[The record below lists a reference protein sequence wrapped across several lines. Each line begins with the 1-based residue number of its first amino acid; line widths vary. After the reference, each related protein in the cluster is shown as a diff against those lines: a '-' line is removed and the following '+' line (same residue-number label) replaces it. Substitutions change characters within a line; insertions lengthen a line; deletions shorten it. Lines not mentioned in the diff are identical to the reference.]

1 MAESG
6 IFRTSIGGFNKA
18 DVLKYIDDMQVQ
30 AQESMTALQ
39 QQLEQAEQR
48 AKMAEEQAEQA
59 SSRQTELEASF
70 QQENTRLRLQAEE
83 TARKLSSVNQQVKAL
98 EALQQTNRQLNQE
111 LDAFRR
117 KQQDKT
123 HLEQEMDRLQQ
134 TCASSWKDNQRL
146 EKENAGLRV
155 ALEKAETQL
164 RELENVSSQQT
175 EERERE
181 WQMQMRDVKARCEEL
196 EAANA
201 RYLGMVGDVGNFIL
215 EIRAMGQRFLETAYK
230 RSSACL
236 DAVSGVVEVLE
247 NGLGTCQKEM
257 EAVRQELTD
266 QSSVAGMKLEE
277 WVQALETM
285 GQELPRTDDGG
296 K

>member
-30 AQESMTALQ
+30 SQESITALQ

-48 AKMAEEQAEQA
+48 ARTAEEQAEQA
-59 SSRQTELEASF
+59 VSRQAELEASF

-83 TARKLSSVNQQVKAL
+83 NARKLSAVNQQITAL
-98 EALQQTNRQLNQE
+98 ESLQQANRQLNQE
-111 LDAFRR
+111 LEDFRR

-134 TCASSWKDNQRL
+134 TCVSSWKDNQRL
-146 EKENAGLRV
+146 EKENTDLRA
-155 ALEKAETQL
+155 ALNQMEAQL
-164 RELENVSSQQT
+164 QQLENASSQQT
-175 EERERE
+175 EEREQA
-181 WQMQMRDVKARCEEL
+181 WRDQLRNMEARCEEL

-201 RYLGMVGDVGNFIL
+201 RYVGMVGDVGNFIL
-215 EIRAMGQRFLETAYK
+215 EIRAMGQRFLETSYK

-257 EAVRQELTD
+257 EAVRRELTD

-277 WVQALETM
+277 WVQTLETM
-285 GQELPRTDDGG
+285 GQELPRTDNNG